1 MLAWYVL
8 GCCRQ
13 YKMKTTFA
21 EGWDLQKRRKSDKIV
36 PRLFEGDPLQRSWD
50 GLGMQK
56 EMEIQIQKYP

>member
-1 MLAWYVL
+1 
-8 GCCRQ
+8 
-13 YKMKTTFA
+13 MKTTFA